1 MSEDVH
7 QRAERLLAAS
17 KVEGITEADREWLDA
32 HLEGCAPCARLAASV
47 EHVVASLRSVSL
59 PLDPAVVEATRRRV
73 HARALELREHDA
85 RMRALWMSCALSW
98 MLGAVSAPLL
108 WRGLE
113 WVGQRMA
120 LPESVQVVAFI
131 FWWIVP
137 AVVVAAVLTWRR
149 SRALAQNGYGRGT
162 H

>member
-7 QRAERLLAAS
+7 QRAERLISAS
-17 KVEGITEADREWLDA
+17 KVEGISAADREWLDT
-32 HLEGCAPCARLAASV
+32 HLQSCGRCAQRAAAL
-47 EHVVASLRSVSL
+47 EQVVATLRSVSI
-59 PLDPAVVEATRRRV
+59 PPRPTVVESTRRRV
-73 HARALELREHDA
+73 HARALELREHHS

-120 LPESVQVVAFI
+120 LPQPVQMVAFV

-137 AVVVAAVLTWRR
+137 AVLVAAALTWRR
-149 SRALAQNGYGRGT
+149 SRALAENGYRRGT
-162 H
+162 R